1 MKKNLIRLA
10 SLIITVALISGTSI
24 AVFAGSWSGE
34 ATVSTPNFGGVKYE
48 NTKYSGKDTNDLNGT
63 VYATYQKTSLAHSIA
78 LTYLNYKQEKVIGST
93 WVEAKVDT
101 IKRPELYLTTP
112 GTMLWSEAKSH
123 NVEPT
128 ANTVVKY
135 KFSADKM

>member
-1 MKKNLIRLA
+1 M
-10 SLIITVALISGTSI
+10 
-24 AVFAGSWSGE
+24 
-34 ATVSTPNFGGVKYE
+34 
-48 NTKYSGKDTNDLNGT
+48 
-63 VYATYQKTSLAHSIA
+63 YATYQKTSLAHSIA

-112 GTMLWSEAKSH
+112 GTMFWSAAKSH
-123 NVEPT
+123 NLEPT

>member
-48 NTKYSGKDTNDLNGT
+48 NTKYSGKDTN
-63 VYATYQKTSLAHSIA
+63 SIA

-112 GTMLWSEAKSH
+112 GTMFWSAAKSH
-123 NVEPT
+123 NLEPT